1 MRIAV
6 GGIEHET
13 NTYATESM
21 GPTSLDDFQQLRGDA
36 IWEVSGTRTFVGGFL
51 SAIEEAGHEAVPLFW
66 AWAGPSGIIE
76 AGTYDALKA
85 EFIERLEAAM
95 PVDAIAVSMHGAGVI
110 EGIDDLE
117 ADFAAAIRE
126 VVGDDVPIVVP
137 LDLHGNITTAMGQRI
152 DLMLGVQEYPHTD
165 MFERGVEAIATLPD
179 LVSGALQPTTHV
191 ERLPLLLPTSTTDAG
206 PAADIRD
213 LCLAAERQPG
223 VIDVSFFHGFPYTD
237 VPATGASIVVITNND
252 AALARKISADIASAV
267 WDRRRDFITES
278 LTPDV
283 SIELATQA
291 LASTGGPVVI
301 NDTADNPGGGTP
313 GDGTHLLSAMLTADV
328 EGSCF
333 GFIFD
338 QTTAEIAHSA
348 GVGAT
353 IDVRLG
359 GRHGPLHGEPLD
371 VTAYVKALTDGR
383 LVYTSPMVAGVRAN
397 LGKSARLTI
406 GNVDVIVT
414 SRRNQT
420 FDAEVFMLH
429 GIDVTRRSIIGLKSS
444 QHFRAGFR
452 DLASAIITADSP
464 GLTTLDVNVF
474 EHPAADG
481 PLWPL
486 DPHLEWEPTV
496 RPSEASPSPGAS

>member
-21 GPTSLDDFQQLRGDA
+21 GTTSLDDFQQLRGDE
-36 IWEVSGTRTFVGGFL
+36 IFDVRGTRTFVGGFL
-51 SAIEEAGHEAVPLFW
+51 SAIDDAGHDAVPILW

-76 AGTYDALKA
+76 APTYQSLKA
-85 EFIERLEAAM
+85 EYLGRLTAAL
-95 PVDAIAVSMHGAGVI
+95 PVDAVAISMHGAGVV

-117 ADFAAAIRE
+117 ADLAGAIRA
-126 VVGDDVPIVVP
+126 VVGNDVPIVVP
-137 LDLHGNITTAMGQRI
+137 LDLHGNITPEMGDRI

-165 MFERGVEAIATLPD
+165 MFERGVEAVTTLPE
-179 LVSGALQPTTHV
+179 LVAGTLRPTTHV
-191 ERLPLLLPTSTTDAG
+191 ERLPMLLPTSTTDAG

-213 LCLAAERQPG
+213 LCLAAEGQPG

-237 VPATGASIVVITNND
+237 VAATGASVVVTTDND
-252 AALARKISADIASAV
+252 PALAHQIACEIASAV
-267 WDRRRDFITES
+267 WSQRNDFIVES
-278 LTPDV
+278 VQPAVT
-283 SIELATQA
+283 IELAKQA
-291 LASTGGPVVI
+291 LAASGGPVII

-313 GDGTHLLSAMLTADV
+313 GDGTHLLAAIIDADI

-333 GFIFD
+333 GFVFD
-338 QTTAEIAHSA
+338 PVTAEAAHAA

-353 IDVRLG
+353 IDVRIG
-359 GRHGPLHGEPLD
+359 GRHGSLHGEP
-371 VTAYVKALTDGR
+371 VEASAYVKTLTDGR
-383 LVYTSPMVAGVRAN
+383 IVYSSPMLAGVRAS

-420 FDAEVFMLH
+420 FDAEVFVLH
-429 GIDVTRRSIIGLKSS
+429 GIEVGTRSIIGLKSS

-452 DLASAIITADSP
+452 HIATKIITADSP

-474 EHPAADG
+474 DHPSADW

-486 DPHLEWEPTV
+486 EPALAWEPSSL
-496 RPSEASPSPGAS
+496 PNGHDGLLS